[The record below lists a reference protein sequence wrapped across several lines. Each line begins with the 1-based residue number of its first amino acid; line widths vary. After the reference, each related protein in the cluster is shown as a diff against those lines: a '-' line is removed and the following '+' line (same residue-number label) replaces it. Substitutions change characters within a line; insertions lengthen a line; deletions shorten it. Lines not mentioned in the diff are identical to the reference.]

1 MLSSDRFRF
10 RIWIPNEHRYMD
22 NRIDSPA
29 IDGDG
34 NPIWC
39 YLSPISHHWEH
50 FLIEDAVVEQ
60 CTGLKDK
67 NGKLIYEGDVVCYDD
82 TPYNGYATKKTGV
95 VVYRKAEFC
104 YKYSD
109 CCGGLYQ
116 PLVPSDDFWQ
126 RKTEIIGNIHE
137 KESKRR

>member
-1 MLSSDRFRF
+1 MRDRFKF
-10 RIWIPNEHRYMD
+10 RVWDEDYRRYHKD
-22 NRIDSPA
+22 AECYRETGEFYPA
-29 IDGDG
+29 IENCYCFGD
-34 NPIWC
+34 
-39 YLSPISHHWEH
+39 
-50 FLIEDAVVEQ
+50 FLKQPTRFIVEQ
-60 CTGLKDK
+60 CTGLEDKD
-67 NGKLIYEGDVVCYDD
+67 GKLIYEGDIVCYDD

-126 RKTEIIGNIHE
+126 RKTEIVGNIHE
-137 KESKRR
+137 SEGKSE